1 MNAAERLEGIVR
13 NRAGE
18 SIERTEQR
26 VRELAERSDDVVWMF
41 TGDWSEAVFVDV
53 GDRLPCGRSAD
64 VPRERSE
71 LLDRV
76 HPEDRERVSRTMARL
91 SNGHATD
98 VEYRVEG
105 DGDCNGD
112 GDGDGSRWLRSHGEP
127 ITEDGSV
134 VRIAGVT
141 RDVTERKLRQRNERL
156 DEFARTVSHD
166 LRSPLNVAQGRLELA
181 RRECESDH
189 LDDIEAAHGRIA
201 ALIEDLLRLARQGEQ
216 VGETEPVAV
225 AEAVDECWQV
235 VEREAATLSNG
246 TDLVVRADRSRLKQL
261 LTNLLRNA
269 VEHGGRDVVVM
280 TGDLPDGFYVEDD
293 GPGVPESER
302 ESVFDPGYSTSSDG
316 TGLGLRIVEQ
326 VADAHGWRIRVTEGS
341 FGGARF
347 EVSGVDAN
355 P

>member
-1 MNAAERLEGIVR
+1 
-13 NRAGE
+13 
-18 SIERTEQR
+18 
-26 VRELAERSDDVVWMF
+26 MF
-41 TGDWSEAVFVDV
+41 AGDWSEAVFVDA
-53 GDRLPCGRSAD
+53 GDGTPCGRGTEARQD
-64 VPRERSE
+64 GPEE
-71 LLDRV
+71 LLGRV
-76 HPEDRERVSRTMARL
+76 HPEDRERVKRTMGRL
-91 SNGHATD
+91 SDGHAAD
-98 VEYRVEG
+98 VEYRVGGAE
-105 DGDCNGD
+105 DGDE
-112 GDGDGSRWLRSHGEP
+112 SRWFRSHGEP
-127 ITEDGSV
+127 ITEDGAV

-235 VEREAATLSNG
+235 VEREAATLSNE